1 MKKIILTIGSIFL
14 LISCGTQNET
24 VEVSTNFDSKALLEI
39 MKNPENLPKDKLAKI
54 AGIEVG
60 KIKISKE
67 YFSPDPSKRTLLFS
81 WPNGAEK
88 SVKTMG
94 GKELKMD
101 AYSSLGIGLIQ
112 KISKEDFQNQFESK
126 EFIQNEINR
135 ISKDETIDA
144 DLAIA
149 EAKYLTEN
157 SKIQRFEK
165 LDNVGEISFWE
176 TPVNALHVFANGISF
191 TVTTNLETEN
201 EIKEKAIEI
210 TQLIFDNSS
219 N

>member
-1 MKKIILTIGSIFL
+1 MTICAIFF
-14 LISCGTQNET
+14 LISCGSENQT
-24 VEVSTNFDSKALLEI
+24 VEIPVDFDAKVLLEI
-39 MKNPENLPKDKLAKI
+39 MKNPENLPKAQLAEI
-54 AGIEVG
+54 VGIEAG

-81 WPNGAEK
+81 WPNGAQK
-88 SVKTMG
+88 TIKTMG

-101 AYSSLGIGLIQ
+101 AYSSIGIGLIQ
-112 KISKEDFQNQFESK
+112 KISKEDFQKQFESK

-149 EAKYLTEN
+149 EAKYLAEN

-165 LDNVGEISFWE
+165 LDNLGEISFWE
-176 TPVNALHVFANGISF
+176 TPVNALHVFTNGISF
-191 TVTTNLETEN
+191 TVTTNLETEK
-201 EIKEKAIEI
+201 ESQEKAIEI
-210 TQLIFDNSS
+210 TQLIFDNYS

>member
-1 MKKIILTIGSIFL
+1 MGKFIFCIILIN

-24 VEVSTNFDSKALLEI
+24 VEIPVDFDAKVLVEI
-39 MKNPENLPKDKLAKI
+39 MKNPENLPKDKLAEI
-54 AGIEVG
+54 AGIEAG

-81 WPNGAEK
+81 WPNGGQK
-88 SVKTMG
+88 TIKTMG
-94 GKELKMD
+94 EKELKMD
-101 AYSSLGIGLIQ
+101 AYSSIGIGLIQ
-112 KISKEDFQNQFESK
+112 KISKGDFQEKFASK

-135 ISKDETIDA
+135 ISKDESIET

-149 EAKYLTEN
+149 EAKYLADN

-191 TVTTNLETEN
+191 TVTTNLETEK
-201 EIKEKAIEI
+201 ESKEKAIEI
-210 TQLIFDNSS
+210 TQLIFDNAS

>member
-1 MKKIILTIGSIFL
+1 MGKFIFCIILIN

-24 VEVSTNFDSKALLEI
+24 AEIPVDFDAKVLVEI
-39 MKNPENLPKDKLAKI
+39 MKNPENLPKDKLAEI
-54 AGIEVG
+54 AGIEAG

-81 WPNGAEK
+81 WPNGGQK
-88 SVKTMG
+88 TIKTMG
-94 GKELKMD
+94 KKELKMD
-101 AYSSLGIGLIQ
+101 AYSSIGIGLIQ
-112 KISKEDFQNQFESK
+112 KISKGDFQEKFASK

-135 ISKDETIDA
+135 ISKDESIET

-149 EAKYLTEN
+149 EAKFLAEN

-191 TVTTNLETEN
+191 TVTTNLETEK
-201 EIKEKAIEI
+201 ESKEKAIEI
-210 TQLIFDNSS
+210 TQLIFDKNS